1 MGFCFHALRYQD
13 LGKEDRS
20 LKSLNFIKSESQRNL
35 LILFLSAL
43 LFWISLASLL
53 PALPLHIKSIGANN
67 QQLGLVMGSFAIGLL
82 VFRPQLGV
90 LADLRG
96 RKLVLLIGLVVA
108 AIAPFGYLMT
118 QDLLPLAVIRIF
130 HGISIAAFTTAYSA
144 LVVDLAPPTHRG
156 EVLGYMTLASPIGMA
171 LGPAIG
177 GFLYASFGSVPLFL
191 LSSGLGIGGLLCSL
205 PVRVPTT
212 SQGAIKVGA
221 NAANRRFWQLLL
233 SPQLR
238 IPTLTLLMIGLAFG
252 TLTTFM
258 PLLLEETRVPLNAG
272 LFYTAA
278 AIASFTVRLPIG
290 RASDRYGRGR
300 FISLGLLLY
309 AIAMLMLFEAHQASG
324 FLLAGVLEG
333 SGAGILL
340 PSMIALV
347 ADRAKADE
355 RGRFLGLCLNGF
367 DLGIAIAAPLLG
379 SFADQ
384 TGYRNLFGLAAFLGI
399 VALILFSTLNSKNL
413 PYSLRFALG
422 SGRDVYALSVQK

>member
-1 MGFCFHALRYQD
+1 
-13 LGKEDRS
+13 
-20 LKSLNFIKSESQRNL
+20 LKSLNLIKSESQRNL
-35 LILFLSAL
+35 LILFICAL

-53 PALPLHIKSIGANN
+53 PVLPLYIKSVGANN
-67 QQLGLVMGSFAIGLL
+67 QQLGWVMGSFAIGLL
-82 VFRPQLGV
+82 VFRPQLGI

-108 AIAPFGYLMT
+108 AIAPLGYLT
-118 QDLLPLAVIRIF
+118 THALLPLAIVRIF

-144 LVVDLAPPTHRG
+144 LVVDLSPPEHRG

-177 GFLYASFGSVPLFL
+177 GFLYASFGSVPLLL
-191 LSSGLGIGGLLCSL
+191 LSSSLGVAGLMCSL
-205 PVRVPTT
+205 PVQVPALPKDVT
-212 SQGAIKVGA
+212 STGAA
-221 NAANRRFWQLLL
+221 RPADRRFWRLLL
-233 SPQLR
+233 SPRLR
-238 IPTLTLLMIGLAFG
+238 IPTLTLMMIGLAFG

-258 PLLLEETRVPLNAG
+258 PLLLQETRVQLNAG

-309 AIAMLMLFEAHQASG
+309 AVAMFMLFEAHQASG

-340 PSMIALV
+340 PSMVALV
-347 ADRAKADE
+347 ADRAEAYE

-367 DLGIAIAAPLLG
+367 DLGIAISAPLLG
-379 SFADQ
+379 SFADH
-384 TGYRNLFGLAAFLGI
+384 TGYRNLFGLAACLGVI
-399 VALILFSTLNSKNL
+399 ALTLFSTLNSKNL
-413 PYSLRFALG
+413 TYSLRFALG
-422 SGRDVYALSVQK
+422 AGRDVYALSTPK